1 MQKRQ
6 GLILTLTALLTGL
19 TLVGGVVVY
28 FVLRITEVPPITS
41 VETQPRRDS
50 QDTSLANSDIA
61 EPPVDTSVPVE
72 TASSP
77 LQPLEGNLD
86 SPQNSDEKNQN
97 INQGT
102 NRNKISNISNINNK
116 NFGGVN
122 WQKRDLRG
130 KNLREA
136 QLGGANLANANLN
149 GVDLSRANLG
159 GANLR
164 GANLR
169 GANLEG
175 TDLRGANLDGA
186 DLRGTNLDA
195 AFVDGANLQ
204 NAKLP

>member
-19 TLVGGVVVY
+19 TLVGGVLIY
-28 FVLRITEVPPITS
+28 FVLRNTEAPPMIST
-41 VETQPRRDS
+41 ETQPQGNSRDS
-50 QDTSLANSDIA
+50 SLSNPDIA
-61 EPPVDTSVPVE
+61 EAPVDTSVPIE
-72 TASSP
+72 TTSSE
-77 LQPLEGNLD
+77 LQPIEEN
-86 SPQNSDEKNQN
+86 QNSQQDSVEKSKNIDTNVNRNN
-97 INQGT
+97 IN
-102 NRNKISNISNINNK
+102 NINNK

-122 WQKRDLRG
+122 WQKRDLRS

-136 QLGGANLANANLN
+136 QLGGANLANTNLN